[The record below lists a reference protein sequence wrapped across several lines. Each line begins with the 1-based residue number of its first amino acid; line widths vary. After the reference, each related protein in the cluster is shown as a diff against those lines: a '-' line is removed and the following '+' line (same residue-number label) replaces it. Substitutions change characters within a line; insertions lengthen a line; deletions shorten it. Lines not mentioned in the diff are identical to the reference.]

1 MTFELT
7 QEYLDRLQAA
17 IDAGDDTTLR
27 AEMDELYP
35 ADISGILY
43 ELDTASAR
51 YVLSLLDKNSGAEI
65 LANLDESIRDGFIAS
80 FSSAELAPFVEQMD
94 SDDAVDL
101 LNEQSIQVREEVI
114 ALLEDREQAR
124 FIIDLL
130 HYDEDVAGGLMQK
143 ELVKINVDTNVN
155 QCIEEIRQQAENV
168 EKVYAVYVVDDAG
181 KLLGFVSLK
190 KIVLARKYAKI
201 ADIYEQDI
209 VSVETYRPVTDVAE
223 IMRKYD
229 LDAVPV
235 VNVQGRLLGRITI
248 DDVVDVITEQA
259 EDDIQAISGLSGEV
273 EEDDSLWVR
282 AKAQLPWLLAAFI
295 PIIGSTGGNVGI
307 QTASLIVQS
316 LSDSSGLTYSLGQRL
331 LRTLVLALLNGA
343 VVGLLAG
350 AYTLLIGEP
359 RLFPVVGLSL
369 LSVVLLASF
378 MGTITPLLL
387 DRVGI
392 NPAVA
397 SGPFITT
404 ANDLIG
410 IGVFPALFFQHVLRV
425 HQQRAQGV
433 APDQHVVA
441 HLLGGE
447 QGGVALGN
455 VPDTRT
461 RPAVGFGATVAVT
474 GRLGS
479 TASAPSSV
487 TVRLPLARPRPHC
500 RL

>member
-7 QEYLDRLQAA
+7 QEYLDHIQTA

-43 ELDTASAR
+43 ELDTPSAR
-51 YVLSLLDKNSGAEI
+51 YVLSLLDKSVGAEI

-101 LNEQSIQVREEVI
+101 LNEQPIQVREEVI

-143 ELVKINVDTNVN
+143 ELVKINVNTNVN

-201 ADIYEQDI
+201 ADIYEQDV
-209 VSVETYRPVTDVAE
+209 VSVETYRPVTEVAE

-282 AKAQLPWLLAAFI
+282 ARAQLPWLLAGAVGSLLAATVINGFQSELGKIAALAAFI

-343 VVGLLAG
+343 IVGLLAG
-350 AYTLLIGEP
+350 GYTLLIGEP

-387 DRVGI
+387 NRIGI

-410 IGVFPALFFQHVLRV
+410 IGVYFLIADF
-425 HQQRAQGV
+425 
-433 APDQHVVA
+433 
-441 HLLGGE
+441 LLAE
-447 QGGVALGN
+447 L
-455 VPDTRT
+455 
-461 RPAVGFGATVAVT
+461 
-474 GRLGS
+474 
-479 TASAPSSV
+479 
-487 TVRLPLARPRPHC
+487 
-500 RL
+500 

>member
-7 QEYLDRLQAA
+7 KEYLDRLQTA
-17 IDAGDDTTLR
+17 IDAGDETTLR

-35 ADISGILY
+35 ADISGVLY
-43 ELDTASAR
+43 ELDTDSAR
-51 YVLSLLDKNSGAEI
+51 YLLSLLDKTVGAEI
-65 LANLDESIRDGFIAS
+65 LVNVDESIRQGFVAS
-80 FSSAELAPFVEQMD
+80 FTSEELAPLVEEMD

-101 LNEQSIQVREEVI
+101 LNEQPVQLREEVI
-114 ALLEDREQAR
+114 GLLNDREQAR

-168 EKVYAVYVVDDAG
+168 EKVYAVYVVDEVG

-209 VSVETYRPVTDVAE
+209 VSVETYRPVTEVAE
-223 IMRKYD
+223 IMQKYD

-273 EEDDSLWVR
+273 EEDDTLWVR
-282 AKAQLPWLLAAFI
+282 AKAQLPWLIAGAVGSLMAATVINGFQSELGKVAALAAFI

-316 LSDSSGLTYSLGQRL
+316 LSDSSGLTFTLGQRL
-331 LRTLVLALLNGA
+331 LRTFVLALLNGA

-350 AYTLLIGEP
+350 SYTLLIGEP

-369 LSVVLLASF
+369 MSVVLLASF

-387 DRVGI
+387 SRIGI

-410 IGVFPALFFQHVLRV
+410 IGVYFTIATY
-425 HQQRAQGV
+425 
-433 APDQHVVA
+433 
-441 HLLGGE
+441 LLAE
-447 QGGVALGN
+447 L
-455 VPDTRT
+455 
-461 RPAVGFGATVAVT
+461 
-474 GRLGS
+474 
-479 TASAPSSV
+479 
-487 TVRLPLARPRPHC
+487 
-500 RL
+500 